1 MDKEQLKNIIDSPM
15 DFDESTEETIRSYL
29 RDCFSKQVRWV
40 TITFFVL
47 FCVSLVPLTFSGI
60 QFFRVDETK
69 MQILYAAVFTCSWL
83 TICILEIW
91 AMVIVQKNSLRRE
104 IKRLELCIAELNERV
119 KNN

>member
-1 MDKEQLKNIIDSPM
+1 MDKEQIKKIVDSPL
-15 DFDESTEETIRSYL
+15 DYDESTEETVRSYL

-40 TITFFVL
+40 AITFFALV
-47 FCVSLVPLTFSGI
+47 FVALVPLTFSGF
-60 QFFRVDETK
+60 QFFRVEETQ

-104 IKRLELCIAELNERV
+104 IKRLELCIAELNENV